1 MLLSIVES
9 LVILG
14 LCFLFFPYSSA
25 CDVGM
30 NMVCRVLSVVI
41 LDNQCVLPWLYH
53 IHDHGH
59 HRECPHSLHFVSPY
73 RLLIFFIIC
82 SILLWFITFAVIAG
96 FMSFPAENT
105 DLYGTFFGLFSN
117 FVSMLYMIYE

>member
-1 MLLSIVES
+1 M
-9 LVILG
+9 VIIANVRI
-14 LCFLFFPYSSA
+14 LFIS
-25 CDVGM
+25 C
-30 NMVCRVLSVVI
+30 
-41 LDNQCVLPWLYH
+41 
-53 IHDHGH
+53 
-59 HRECPHSLHFVSPY
+59 LHY